1 MKHSMTWSRVTIAV
15 LVSATFLLATIS
27 NHAAASPVECD
38 SSQCTVNLSPS
49 LQIIAGAGM
58 IDESVIPGR
67 IEIFGDVV
75 LSSPAMDLPLSSAQ
89 LVMQRNPYSGELL
102 EFYGMAA
109 LPLDEWELLENLQL
123 DAEPPMAVIG
133 LFQQNTLNE
142 LFNNTI
148 PLNDGAA
155 IDGSKRES
163 VQPYLVFHASSGG
176 LSLDINKMF
185 KLGMGD
191 NSSFSLAIAEEKTV
205 SFALDISD
213 PYLFIGQDFKMSFKN
228 KDGSNQIEPDKTYL
242 AVRTETTDEF
252 GDVSGETIEY
262 YDDNGALV
270 HKFIHD
276 TQTGALIKQD
286 IASDGRVTVNF
297 YQRDAQGD
305 FTREGDDKANGDYF
319 NLFELNEGADVNNRN
334 RSRING
340 YSTSSYDEK
349 NPDGTV
355 SREIIEHKDSQG
367 NVVYKFIY
375 DPATDKMTK
384 QDFSDDGKL
393 VVSFYEGD
401 GSGDYV
407 LAGADK
413 NDGEYFSRT
422 EIEKGTDVSDNN
434 RPRDTDKPANS
445 DSNSDSNNNKRRK
458 FDLGVD
464 AFGFSKNGWI
474 PYVAEN
480 TYGVPHDSREFS
492 GQLYLKG
499 AITMDGFLVLDGEVV
514 TYIGDQGFIMGGNGD
529 LALTIPGLPDA
540 VDFSLYLGGASSTFQ
555 ATLDKQMA
563 FISGIMAPDTGLF
576 KELLPISPEGQV
588 LAAGYIDS
596 ELVDTE
602 ISLDGSFTLGA
613 EKLGELIGVE
623 LNNLQ
628 SVQGRASLGMQGFSL
643 HGVTTSQIHPDIKF
657 GGTITVDLDI
667 SFIDP
672 QDFRLKLAGAADV
685 FGVGLEEVSI
695 EISKNGMYL
704 NGVFV
709 TPLTEIAMLG
719 SITNRGPALTG
730 YATLSL
736 GLGEITKAMQD
747 ATKTLTAAQAEVRR
761 LDGEINRLRTEV
773 VERRAEH
780 QRKLQNAQNAI
791 TTAQN
796 EVNRLNAAVSKEYSG
811 INYQKSRI
819 SKKYKWYK
827 KAKWYQKAGRW
838 ASYKA
843 EKAWRSA
850 VIAKHYVAIG
860 VLKGTIAVA
869 KLALEGTKLALK
881 GLEALT
887 EVAPVDLDPKVAAV
901 IVAKGV
907 AVGALEIAKLPFKYV
922 PIIDYDFEGQI
933 EAKLDITGIHGSI
946 TAEFDGFEALKGT
959 LEFDP
964 VPNAC
969 INIPT
974 FGNACTK
981 F

>member
-1 MKHSMTWSRVTIAV
+1 MKHIKTWSRLTSAV
-15 LVSATFLLATIS
+15 LLSASLLFATLS
-27 NHAAASPVECD
+27 HHANASPVECD
-38 SSQCTVNLSPS
+38 SSQCTVSLTPS
-49 LQIIAGAGM
+49 LQIVAGAGK

-67 IEIFGDVV
+67 IEIFGDIV
-75 LSSPAMDLPLSSAQ
+75 LRAPSMDLPLSSAQ
-89 LVMQRNPYSGELL
+89 LVMQRNPYTGELL

-109 LPLDEWELLENLQL
+109 MPIDEWELLEDLSL

-142 LFNNTI
+142 LFSNLI
-148 PLNDGAA
+148 PLNDGEA
-155 IDGSKRES
+155 IDGSRRES

-191 NSSFSLAIAEEKTV
+191 NSSFSLAIAEEKSI
-205 SFALDISD
+205 SFALDIED
-213 PYLFIGQDFKMSFKN
+213 PYLFVGQDFKMSFKRA
-228 KDGSNQIEPDKTYL
+228 DGSNQIEPDKSYL
-242 AVRTETTDEF
+242 SVRTETTDEF
-252 GDVSGETIEY
+252 GDVTGETIEY

-276 TQTGALIKQD
+276 TQTGALIKHD

-297 YQRDAQGD
+297 YQRDESGD
-305 FTREGDDKANGDYF
+305 FTREGANKEDGDYF

-334 RSRING
+334 RTRVNG
-340 YSTSSYDEK
+340 FTTTRYDEK
-349 NPDGTV
+349 DANGMV

-367 NVVYKFIY
+367 NVVYKYIY

-407 LAGADK
+407 LAGSDK
-413 NDGEYFSRT
+413 NDGDYFSRA
-422 EIEKGTDVSDNN
+422 EIDKGTDVSDNN
-434 RPRDTDKPANS
+434 RPRDTDKAKTDNN
-445 DSNSDSNNNKRRK
+445 DSNDKKRRK
-458 FDLGVD
+458 FDLGID
-464 AFGFSKNGWI
+464 AFAFSKNGWI

-514 TYIGDQGFIMGGNGD
+514 TYIGDQGFVMGGNGD
-529 LALTIPGLPDA
+529 LAMTIPGLPDA
-540 VDFSLYLGGASSTFQ
+540 VDFSLYLGSASSTFQ
-555 ATLDKQMA
+555 TTLDKQMA
-563 FISGIMAPDTGLF
+563 FISGVMAPDTGLF
-576 KELLPISPEGQV
+576 KKLLPISPEGQV

-602 ISLDGSFTLGA
+602 ISLDGSFSLGA
-613 EKLGELIGVE
+613 QKLGDLIGVQ
-623 LNNLQ
+623 LNDLQ
-628 SVQGRASLGMQGFSL
+628 SVQGRATLGAQGFSL
-643 HGVTTSQIHPDIKF
+643 HGITTSQIHPDIKF
-657 GGTITVDLDI
+657 GGAITVEVDI
-667 SFIDP
+667 SFVDP
-672 QDFRLKLAGAADV
+672 QDFRLKLGGQADV

-695 EISKNGMYL
+695 EISKKGMFL

-709 TPLTEIAMLG
+709 TPLTEIAMMG
-719 SITNRGPALTG
+719 SISNRGPALAG

-747 ATKTLTAAQAEVRR
+747 ATQALTKAQDEVRK
-761 LDGEINRLRTEV
+761 LDSEIARLRAEV
-773 VERRAEH
+773 VERRADH
-780 QRKLQNAQNAI
+780 QRKLQAAQSAV
-791 TTAQN
+791 TSAQSKIN
-796 EVNRLNAAVSKEYSG
+796 GINAAISKEYKG
-811 INYQKSRI
+811 ISYQKSRI
-819 SKKYKWYK
+819 SSKYRWYK

-843 EKAWRSA
+843 ERAWRNA
-850 VIAKHYVAIG
+850 VIAKHYVVIG
-860 VLKGTIAVA
+860 TLKGTLAVA
-869 KLALEGTKLALK
+869 KVALEATKIALK
-881 GLEALT
+881 GLEVLT
-887 EVAPVDLDPKVAAV
+887 EITPVDLDPKVASVLTAR
-901 IVAKGV
+901 GV
-907 AVGALEIAKLPFKYV
+907 AVAALEIAKLPFKHV
-922 PIIDYDFEGQI
+922 PIIDYDFEGHI
-933 EAKLDITGIHGSI
+933 EAKLDITGIHGSV
-946 TAEFDGFEALKGT
+946 TASFDGFEALKGS

-969 INIPT
+969 ITIPT